1 MMTLKEQLVAG
12 YNEYCDEQVSD
23 FILEQLEIY
32 LKSEGVDLSED
43 ILTEGKKL
51 NALRWKLAKFSL
63 RFLKEKSIDEFL
75 AAYFSDKDGNPTE
88 RSAEWLRKK
97 KKEKVKK
104 IRDLA
109 DMLEQSEKDKISNL
123 EAARKLEKSAIV
135 SGVIGGIGLAGAA
148 ASAYGSYAAN
158 DLNKTVKAD
167 AEAPLE
173 VEVHN
178 SLSSPGRDQPYRDYS
193 FNDKMTS
200 QYSIDKLSDP
210 NVNISSRS
218 TNGGWGFYRK
228 NTPYTKDLSTMTYG
242 DPGANTASYV
252 SVKANIKSGAVTAIK
267 VMPTILAAV
276 ASVLFGAMWGSLII
290 GSVGVAKGLR
300 KAHKANV
307 VRSEEIL
314 SQLKNTPKEELRAKY
329 IKTIVDKDNKKDKK

>member
-1 MMTLKEQLVAG
+1 MMTLKEQLVTG

-104 IRDLA
+104 IRELA

-123 EAARKLEKSAIV
+123 EAARRLEKSAII
-135 SGVIGGIGLAGAA
+135 SGVIGGIGLASAGAA
-148 ASAYGSYAAN
+148 AYGSYAAN

-178 SLSSPGRDQPYRDYS
+178 TLRTSDNEQLYKHSSFSKAMGNPDNTGDLY
-193 FNDKMTS
+193 
-200 QYSIDKLSDP
+200 DP
-210 NVNISSRS
+210 NVKVSSKA
-218 TNGGWGFYRK
+218 TNGAWGYYNK
-228 NTPYTKDLSTMTYG
+228 NTPYTKDFQTITYG
-242 DPGANTASYV
+242 DRPAATSYV
-252 SVKANIKSGAVTAIK
+252 NVKANIKSGAVTAIK
-267 VMPTILAAV
+267 VMPTILATV

-290 GSVGVAKGLR
+290 GSVGVAKGIR

-329 IKTIVDKDNKKDKK
+329 IKTIIDKDSTKKDNK